1 MIWIW
6 VLDLILING
15 VRSLMQLLP
24 IEYLQPSILPHINC
38 LLMVLIL
45 DWCILFLIY
54 YNWYFVL
61 VFFKGVKYGKWF
73 KNQLLNFK
81 WYNVLKNLFLVRKII
96 WFLIIFKVLYIH
108 AIVPVFQSFQ
118 SFISEVKYMYL
129 ILL

>member
-1 MIWIW
+1 MFWIW

-24 IEYLQPSILPHINC
+24 IEYLQPSILPHIR
-38 LLMVLIL
+38 
-45 DWCILFLIY
+45 LFIDGSDIRLVHIVLIY

-96 WFLIIFKVLYIH
+96 WFLIIFKVLYMYIH

-118 SFISEVKYMYL
+118 SFISEVKYMY
-129 ILL
+129 